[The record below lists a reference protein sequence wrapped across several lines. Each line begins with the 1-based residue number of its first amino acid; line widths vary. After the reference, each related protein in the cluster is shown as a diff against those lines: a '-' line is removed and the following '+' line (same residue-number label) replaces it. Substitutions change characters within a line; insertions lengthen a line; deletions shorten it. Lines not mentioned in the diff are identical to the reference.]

1 MKKSL
6 KSLFLVLAASFSLIG
21 SGCDKENNMPLYED
35 NLIENLDALNTQEI
49 KYLGRYIKTEVNG
62 KNAVYFG
69 FTNTGFELFVDVKS
83 ETNSLSMS
91 LYSELLGGAETQYL
105 KTYIDGKE
113 DKKIE
118 LVAGEQEIELYKN
131 LPVGKHT
138 LKVLKLNEASVSK
151 LGVYEFSYEGEI
163 EFYSRTYKEEPK
175 LIEFYGDS
183 LTCGYG
189 NIGTPDIKTFRT
201 QDEDGSLTY
210 AQLVADRLGYESS
223 LVAWSGIALSE
234 ILAPYGVD
242 MMDHYNTV
250 EGTIPFD
257 MSKSTPDIVVFNLGS
272 NDDGGYENLTS
283 EQRELG
289 IQEYINN
296 YEIITTEIKN
306 ANPNCV
312 FISCYNMCF
321 NIRNALIDA
330 IEAAT
335 DNLNKKYGENT
346 AFTLKFQGNQS
357 GANGHPNLMGHQM
370 SADRLYNFIVDN
382 NLNK

>member
-1 MKKSL
+1 
-6 KSLFLVLAASFSLIG
+6 
-21 SGCDKENNMPLYED
+21 
-35 NLIENLDALNTQEI
+35 
-49 KYLGRYIKTEVNG
+49 
-62 KNAVYFG
+62 
-69 FTNTGFELFVDVKS
+69 
-83 ETNSLSMS
+83 
-91 LYSELLGGAETQYL
+91 
-105 KTYIDGKE
+105 
-113 DKKIE
+113 
-118 LVAGEQEIELYKN
+118 
-131 LPVGKHT
+131 
-138 LKVLKLNEASVSK
+138 
-151 LGVYEFSYEGEI
+151 
-163 EFYSRTYKEEPK
+163 
-175 LIEFYGDS
+175 
-183 LTCGYG
+183 
-189 NIGTPDIKTFRT
+189 
-201 QDEDGSLTY
+201 
-210 AQLVADRLGYESS
+210 
-223 LVAWSGIALSE
+223 
-234 ILAPYGVD
+234 

-283 EQRELG
+283 EQRQLG
-289 IQEYINN
+289 IQEFINN

-306 ANPNCV
+306 ANSNCV

-321 NIRNALIDA
+321 NIRNALVDA

>member
-1 MKKSL
+1 
-6 KSLFLVLAASFSLIG
+6 
-21 SGCDKENNMPLYED
+21 
-35 NLIENLDALNTQEI
+35 
-49 KYLGRYIKTEVNG
+49 
-62 KNAVYFG
+62 
-69 FTNTGFELFVDVKS
+69 
-83 ETNSLSMS
+83 MS
-91 LYSELLGGAETQYL
+91 LYSKLLGGAETQYL

-151 LGVYEFSYEGEI
+151 LGVYDFSYEGEI

-242 MMDHYNTV
+242 M
-250 EGTIPFD
+250 I
-257 MSKSTPDIVVFNLGS
+257 KSTPDIVVFNLGS
-272 NDDGGYENLTS
+272 NDDGGYENLSS

-289 IQEYINN
+289 IQEFINN

-321 NIRNALIDA
+321 NIRNALVDA
-330 IEAAT
+330 IKEAT

-370 SADRLYNFIVDN
+370 SADRLYKFIVDN